1 MRASD
6 LIGREVTDAGGA
18 PIGVITDL
26 RCVQDGP
33 LRGSNAALR
42 IDSLLVSRH
51 HTGSVLGYDRRRQG
65 PLLVR
70 LVVKWLHKDMRVV
83 PWSAIAD
90 EGPPI
95 KLKPGAEPR

>member
-6 LIGREVTDAGGA
+6 LIGREVQNSDGAGV
-18 PIGVITDL
+18 GVITDV

-33 LRGSNAALR
+33 LRGTNAALR
-42 IDSLLVSRH
+42 IDALLVSRH
-51 HTGSVLGYDRRRQG
+51 HVGSVLGYDRRRQG

-70 LVVKWLHKDMRVV
+70 LVVAWLHKDMKVI
-83 PWSAIAD
+83 PWSAVAD

-95 KLKPGAEPR
+95 QLKPGAQPR